1 MEIGSKLKNAR
12 NDSGLTQEQAAEAI
26 GVSRQTISNW
36 ENNKSYPDIISVIKM
51 SDIYSVSLDHLL
63 KEEKSMNQTYQEFLE
78 ESTNTVNAKQR
89 LEKIILFST
98 YFLVWTIAM
107 VIFWQVKGP
116 VTFECDVVFRW
127 ILLPSVLLVMT
138 IFIAKNN
145 YWGKGNWFS
154 VPVAAI
160 TYLTV
165 PYTRFMEES
174 GNATYT
180 FRFPNFGY
188 MLIGII
194 VAVCGICIGSLI
206 RSRGNAFPGGGKK

>member
-1 MEIGSKLKNAR
+1 MEIGSKLKSAR
-12 NDSGLTQEQAAEAI
+12 NSIGLTQEQAAEAL

-63 KEEKSMNQTYQEFLE
+63 KEENSMKHTYQEFLE
-78 ESTNTVNAKQR
+78 ESTNTVRAKRR

-98 YFLVWTIAM
+98 YFLVWTITM
-107 VIFWQVKGP
+107 VIFGLVKGP
-116 VTFECDVVFRW
+116 MTFECNVVFMW
-127 ILLPSVLLVMT
+127 ILLPSVLLATTV
-138 IFIAKNN
+138 FIAKNN

-154 VPVAAI
+154 VLVAAI

-165 PYTRFMEES
+165 PYTRFVIEES
-174 GNATYT
+174 GNAIYI

-194 VAVCGICIGSLI
+194 VAACGIFIGSFW
-206 RSRGNAFPGGGKK
+206 NKKIKKD

>member
-1 MEIGSKLKNAR
+1 MKIGSKLKNAR
-12 NDSGLTQEQAAEAI
+12 NNSRLTQEQVAEVL

-36 ENNKSYPDIISVIKM
+36 ENDKSYPDIISVIKM

-63 KEEKSMNQTYQEFLE
+63 KEEKSMKQTYQEFLE
-78 ESTNTVNAKQR
+78 ESTNTVKAKRR

-116 VTFECDVVFRW
+116 MIFECDVVFRW
-127 ILLPSVLLVMT
+127 ILLPLVLLATT

-154 VPVAAI
+154 VLVAAI

-165 PYTRFMEES
+165 PYTRFIEES
-174 GNATYT
+174 GNTTYT

-194 VAVCGICIGSLI
+194 VAVCGICIGSF
-206 RSRGNAFPGGGKK
+206 GNKKIK

>member
-12 NDSGLTQEQAAEAI
+12 NNIGLTQEQVAEVL

-51 SDIYSVSLDHLL
+51 SDIYSISLDHLL
-63 KEEKSMNQTYQEFLE
+63 KEENSMKQTYQEFLE
-78 ESTNTVNAKQR
+78 ESTNMVKAKRR

-107 VIFWQVKGP
+107 VVFLQVRGP
-116 VTFECDVVFRW
+116 MTFKCGVVFRW
-127 ILLPSVLLVMT
+127 ILLPLVLLVTT

-154 VPVAAI
+154 VLVAAI

-165 PYTRFMEES
+165 PYTRFIEES
-174 GNATYT
+174 GYATYT
-180 FRFPNFGY
+180 FHFPNFGY

-194 VAVCGICIGSLI
+194 VAASGICIGSFW
-206 RSRGNAFPGGGKK
+206 NKKIKINKVEK

>member
-12 NDSGLTQEQAAEAI
+12 NSKRLTQEQVAEVL

-63 KEEKSMNQTYQEFLE
+63 KEGKSMNRHTYQEFLE
-78 ESTNTVNAKQR
+78 ESTNTVKARRR
-89 LEKIILFST
+89 LEKIILFSV
-98 YFLVWTIAM
+98 YFLVWTVAM
-107 VIFWQVKGP
+107 VVFWNVNGP
-116 VTFECDVVFRW
+116 AVYGCDVVFRW
-127 ILLPSVLLVMT
+127 ILLPFVLLTVT

-145 YWGKGNWFS
+145 YWEKGNWLA

-165 PYTRFMEES
+165 LYASFIEES
-174 GNATYT
+174 ATATYT

-194 VAVCGICIGSLI
+194 IAVCGISIGSFWN
-206 RSRGNAFPGGGKK
+206 RK